1 MKSALSISIL
11 IVFAYIQ
18 LFNGLVWMSYEINK
32 SEIVQQFCENKDK
45 PEMKCEGTCHMKKM
59 MLTDDA
65 DEEGEPLM
73 VLPEIELYLN
83 DTGVE
88 ITNSNVATMKYKGYS
103 NLYSFNFLNEREIPP
118 KV

>member
-32 SEIVQQFCENKDK
+32 SEIIQQFCENKDK

-59 MLTDDA
+59 MLTDEA
-65 DEEGEPLM
+65 DKEGEPLM
-73 VLPEIELYLN
+73 ILPEIQLYLN
-83 DTGVE
+83 DVGVE
-88 ITNSNVATMKYKGYS
+88 IPNNNVASINYKRYS

-118 KV
+118 KG